1 MIYGILIMQASTSQL
16 LSSRPTSRPL
26 VRAPS
31 ALGTVLTLALGA
43 LVMVGGVAQAQSVES
58 KLAVT
63 ATVLKHASLK
73 VLAQPSS
80 VVITAADIARGY
92 VDVPTPAQVSIQ
104 SNSRE
109 GYMLMFAS
117 EGDFLQQTL
126 VRGLGNDVQ
135 LSAGGGGV
143 ARSADGRG
151 MAKATLDL
159 GFRFLLSGAARQGVY
174 AWPVRLSVASL

>member
-1 MIYGILIMQASTSQL
+1 MVYGILIMHTSSPQMEF
-16 LSSRPTSRPL
+16 SPPVNGRVMR
-26 VRAPS
+26 RAIGWRS
-31 ALGTVLTLALGA
+31 VLALSAVLA
-43 LVMVGGVAQAQSVES
+43 LCSTANAQSAEA

-63 ATVLKHASLK
+63 ATVMKHASLK

-92 VDVPTPAQVSIQ
+92 VDVPASAQVSIQ

-117 EGDFLQQTL
+117 EGEFLHQTL

-143 ARSADGRG
+143 ARSTDGRG

-159 GFRFLLSGAARQGVY
+159 GFRFLLSASAQQGTY

>member
-1 MIYGILIMQASTSQL
+1 MPSLSLQFGLTAQANESVKRCYGM
-16 LSSRPTSRPL
+16 SRS
-26 VRAPS
+26 
-31 ALGTVLTLALGA
+31 
-43 LVMVGGVAQAQSVES
+43 MVAIAVGVAMVLGNAAGAQSVES
-58 KLAVT
+58 KLTVT
-63 ATVLKHASLK
+63 ANVLKHASLK
-73 VLAQPSS
+73 VLAQPTS

-92 VDVPTPAQVSIQ
+92 VDVAAPAQVSIQ

-117 EGDFLQQTL
+117 ESEFLHQTL

-151 MAKATLDL
+151 MARITLDL
-159 GFRFLLSGAARQGVY
+159 GFRFLLSASARQGVH
-174 AWPVRLSVASL
+174 AWPLRMTVASL